1 MRATR
6 DGLVTDVD
14 QLIESGDLLGLGAA
28 ADTRRR
34 LTHGDRATFVR
45 VQEVPALPVAA
56 QIEVL
61 SGAGELRIVGDPE
74 TGPEAVGVTE
84 GVVALAG
91 GTPVTGFVLDSLAT
105 LCGHDPGTLKRLLID
120 LRGAGLAMVSALRAD
135 TARAHEWL
143 DVSGEAAIDVA
154 RLVVEQSTAD
164 DGVSLCHQ
172 VASWGASAAHVHTF
186 APLARATDT
195 RVTTG
200 YDDGRRVALARLLVD
215 NIDSIQVDWGRYG
228 PKLAQVALIFGADDV
243 DGVSPTDSLDR
254 GPRRAPLEEIHRN
267 IRAAALVPVQR
278 NGCFQT
284 RDV

>member
-6 DGLVTDVD
+6 DVD
-14 QLIESGDLLGLGAA
+14 RLIESGNLIGLGTA
-28 ADTRRR
+28 ADERRR

-45 VQEVPALPVAA
+45 VQEVPASLATARV
-56 QIEVL
+56 EVL
-61 SGAGELRIVGDPE
+61 SGAGELRIVGAPE
-74 TGPEAVGVTE
+74 TSREAVGVTE
-84 GVVALAG
+84 AVVALAG
-91 GTPVTGFVLDSLAT
+91 GTPVTGFILDGLAT
-105 LCGHDPGTLKRLLID
+105 LCGQDTETLKRLLLE
-120 LRGAGLAMVSALRAD
+120 LRGAGLAMVSALHAD
-135 TARAHEWL
+135 TPRAREWL
-143 DVSGEAAIDVA
+143 DASGEAGIDVA

-164 DGVSLCHQ
+164 DGVGLFHQ

-243 DGVSPTDSLDR
+243 DAVSPLDSLDH
-254 GPRRAPLEEIHRN
+254 GPRRAPREEIKRN
-267 IRAAALVPVQR
+267 IRAAALVPVER
-278 NGCFQT
+278 NGCFEASN
-284 RDV
+284 V